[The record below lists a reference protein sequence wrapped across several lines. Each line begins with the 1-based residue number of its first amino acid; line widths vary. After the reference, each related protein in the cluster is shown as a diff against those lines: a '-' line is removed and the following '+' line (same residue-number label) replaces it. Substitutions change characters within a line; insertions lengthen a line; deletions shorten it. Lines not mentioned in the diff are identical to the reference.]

1 METFYIQV
9 RYANKSLTEKDDFQ
23 KLIEQVL
30 VYSKGQFKPN
40 KPYEPYALD
49 KFKYKVVEK
58 RGRDKNANR
67 REDTSRFLKK
77 ANTTLWKPS
86 RGSTGLKETWASGT
100 VLTGNASG
108 KFFDQYLSPR
118 ADIDGLGTLYK
129 VEGIGEHGLGYPV
142 FYWPQTAKR
151 YKREILLWRSPGEA
165 PRDRGGQSE
174 KIQADHQFLRLQCKF
189 WQHPP

>member
-1 METFYIQV
+1 MCDEIFGENHYVETFYIQV

-58 RGRDKNANR
+58 GEGTKTQIGGKNV
-67 REDTSRFLKK
+67 TIFKK
-77 ANTTLWKPS
+77 GEYDIVETEPGLD
-86 RGSTGLKETWASGT
+86 GLKETWASGT

-108 KFFDQYLSPR
+108 KFFDQYS
-118 ADIDGLGTLYK
+118 A
-129 VEGIGEHGLGYPV
+129 
-142 FYWPQTAKR
+142 PQ
-151 YKREILLWRSPGEA
+151 SG
-165 PRDRGGQSE
+165 
-174 KIQADHQFLRLQCKF
+174 H
-189 WQHPP
+189 